1 MYHQIKGAEND
12 QDPIHFAW
20 GDNTDKGMVNHMTKV
35 HIFGKID
42 PPALQIGLLKGRRQ
56 TNQASMKMKL

>member
-1 MYHQIKGAEND
+1 
-12 QDPIHFAW
+12 
-20 GDNTDKGMVNHMTKV
+20 MVNHMTKV

-42 PPALQIGLLKGRRQ
+42 PPALQIELLKGRRQ

>member
-1 MYHQIKGAEND
+1 
-12 QDPIHFAW
+12 
-20 GDNTDKGMVNHMTKV
+20 MTKV